1 MKNKNFNTR
10 KMIFLSLMVGI
21 ALIIYIIESQI
32 PVLFPGIKLGLA
44 NVISL
49 ITLVMLGGYEAYWLC
64 F

>member
-1 MKNKNFNTR
+1 MKNKNYNTR

-21 ALIIYIIESQI
+21 ALIIYIIEAQI

-49 ITLVMLGGYEAYWLC
+49 
-64 F
+64 